1 MKVKGYLFGLGAAMM
16 TLFASCETDNEKAIF
31 EEANMGVAF
40 EFAAQDVTFP
50 AEGYEGFDVEIVRTQ
65 TSEAATVPLTA
76 TMADGSA
83 VPAEI
88 QVPSEVSFE
97 AGEGRKTFHITV
109 GDIKSGMDY
118 NLNITVDPAYTSS
131 FENAVTTKTIT
142 IYRDYTYSPIGT
154 GHMVSTFFVDEA
166 GNPAE
171 ADCEFEKAD
180 DITWYRALSPYEE
193 GLDLVFQVQED
204 GKTVVVTSQPVFN
217 DSTYGEVSVAG
228 QGELVDGVITVS
240 LEFTVSAGSFGAF
253 EEVFTLPA
261 E

>member
-1 MKVKGYLFGLGAAMM
+1 MKIKKYLFGLGIAMT

-50 AEGYEGFDVEIVRTQ
+50 ANGYEGFDVEIVRAQ
-65 TSEAATVPLTA
+65 TAEAATVPLTA

-83 VPAEI
+83 VPVEI

-97 AGEGRKTFHITV
+97 AGEGRKTFHVTV
-109 GDIKSGMDY
+109 GDIESGMDY
-118 NLNITVDPAYTSS
+118 NLNITVDPAYASS
-131 FENAVTTKTIT
+131 FEGAVTTKTIT

-154 GHMVSTFFVDEA
+154 GHVVSAFA
-166 GNPAE
+166 GGE
-171 ADCEFEKAD
+171 GDCEFEKAD
-180 DITWYRALSPYEE
+180 NITWYRAIAPYEE
-193 GLDLVFQVQED
+193 GYNLVFQVQAD
-204 GKTVVVTSQPVFN
+204 GKTVVVTSQPVI
-217 DSTYGEVSVAG
+217 SEYGEVSVAG

-240 LEFTVSAGSFGAF
+240 LEFTVSAGSFGIF

>member
-1 MKVKGYLFGLGAAMM
+1 MKIKKYLFGLGIAMT

-50 AEGYEGFDVEIVRTQ
+50 ANGYEGFDVEIVRAQ
-65 TSEAATVPLTA
+65 TAEAATVPLTA

-97 AGEGRKTFHITV
+97 AGEGRKTFHVTV
-109 GDIKSGMDY
+109 GDIESGMDY
-118 NLNITVDPAYTSS
+118 NLNITVDPAYASS
-131 FENAVTTKTIT
+131 FEGAVTTKTIT

-154 GHMVSTFFVDEA
+154 GHVVSAFA
-166 GNPAE
+166 GGE
-171 ADCEFEKAD
+171 GDCEFEKAD
-180 DITWYRALSPYEE
+180 NITWYRAIAPYEE
-193 GLDLVFQVQED
+193 GYNLVFQVQAD
-204 GKTVVVTSQPVFN
+204 GKTVVVTSQPVISEYG
-217 DSTYGEVSVAG
+217 DYGEVSVAG

-240 LEFTVSAGSFGAF
+240 LEFTVSAGSFGIF

>member
-1 MKVKGYLFGLGAAMM
+1 MKVKGYLFGLGIAMM
-16 TLFASCETDNEKAIF
+16 TLFSSCETENEKVVF
-31 EEANMGVAF
+31 EETNMGVAF
-40 EFAAQDVTFP
+40 EFAAQDVSFP
-50 AEGYEGFDVEIVRTQ
+50 ANGYEGFDVEIVRAQ
-65 TSEAATVPLTA
+65 TAEAATIPLTA

-97 AGEGRKTFHITV
+97 AGEGRKTFHVTV
-109 GDIKSGMDY
+109 GNIQSGTDFDVV
-118 NLNITVDPAYTSS
+118 ISIDEAYASS
-131 FENAVTTKTIT
+131 FEDAVTSKTIT

-154 GHMVSTFFVDEA
+154 GHMVSTFFTDEA
-166 GNPAE
+166 GAPAE
-171 ADCEFEKAD
+171 GDCEFEKAD
-180 DITWYRALSPYEE
+180 DITWYKALSPYEE
-193 GLDLVFQVQED
+193 GLDLVFQVQND
-204 GKTVVVTSQPVFN
+204 GRTVVVLSQVVFN
-217 DSTYGEVSVAG
+217 DSTYGEVSAAG